1 MTTLNK
7 RKNGLFFLSFFFS
20 SCVGIKPHYSSR
32 NRLQTKEFYLIDIFL
47 PQERKRNLCR
57 IADPNKSPVLG
68 SDSLTLLG
76 ARLKNNLRK
85 KRKKGQDFLCL
96 PVILNLLKL
105 QGDACGCNCTFPKA
119 CVRTAGSKRP
129 PKLQRFPQL
138 QKGQER
144 GEESDGQAVLSLFIF
159 PVCVGHKAIP
169 LPAALFPG

>member
-1 MTTLNK
+1 M
-7 RKNGLFFLSFFFS
+7 
-20 SCVGIKPHYSSR
+20 GIKPHYSSR

-144 GEESDGQAVLSLFIF
+144 GEESTGEPVSGWSRSPFSF
-159 PVCVGHKAIP
+159 PVPLAFHIAQGPSMEKQLVLVEIP
-169 LPAALFPG
+169 LVLGKLC